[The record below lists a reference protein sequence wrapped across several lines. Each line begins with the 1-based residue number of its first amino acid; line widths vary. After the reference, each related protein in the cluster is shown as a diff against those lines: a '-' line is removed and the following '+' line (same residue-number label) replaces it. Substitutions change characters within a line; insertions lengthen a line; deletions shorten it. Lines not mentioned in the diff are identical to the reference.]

1 MSQVRAGAAF
11 VELTLKNSALVKG
24 LRQAQKQLSSFASST
39 TMLGTKLTGLG
50 VAMAAPLGAGIQ
62 KFAEYDDAIRQVAA
76 VTGATGAAFDRL
88 NAKAKQLGATT
99 SFSAVEVANLMTEL
113 GRAGFDSRQIEDMT
127 GSVMNLARATGTD
140 ATLASGIFAAAIR
153 QFNMDA
159 GQAPRVADA
168 LTAAANKSFNSV
180 ESLGEALQYAGPVAA
195 DANMSLEETLAI
207 LGTLGNVG
215 IQGSSAGNALKRLL
229 TLSAAESQK
238 FQDVF
243 GVATKDAAGNARPL
257 VDVLGEVAEATKDL
271 GTADRAAKF
280 NEVFGLL
287 GITAASAIGKT
298 VTDTRVLLGELEGA
312 GGIAKRTAEQM
323 ESGLGG
329 AFRVLASSFEAVRI
343 AIGEALEKPIQRLT
357 ENLSSAASAI
367 TDWIGENKRAVQIAA
382 LVAVGVVAAGA
393 ALLTI
398 GSAAAAASVAVG
410 GLLGIFSA
418 IGTVVGMAGTAVAA
432 LLSPIGLVVA
442 GIAGLGIYL
451 AKTSGLLARVSAFF
465 KTAFAQ
471 IAVDSQAAF
480 KSIAA
485 SLAAGDITGAAKVM
499 WAYLR
504 GLWKQGVAAI
514 SDTWDQLSSSLDGFA
529 GGLLTAVGSLLRSTL
544 AWANENRTAILTAVA
559 GFAAMKVAAAG
570 VGTAMIALKG
580 ITLGLSVASKTL
592 AASWIVLKTVGTG
605 IKAIFLGL
613 VAVKKINIALAG
625 VYAAV
630 TGGLSGAFGLLT
642 GAISAAAGAMAL
654 LFSPIGLVVAGV
666 AALGA
671 YFLYT
676 SGAIGSSIE
685 FLKGAFQKLK
695 ADTMAAFGAIANA
708 LKAGDINAAVD
719 VLWSYIK
726 LQWTKGTTWLSSMWA
741 QFTAYLADAW
751 GDAVYKL
758 ADQLIQGFGG
768 LRAIWNATVAYLA
781 DGWTILTSAVQK
793 GWNHTVGFLK
803 KGFLRLHEL
812 VDIAGD
818 VAIQIGGVLV
828 NALAGV
834 EGAWVET
841 IDYLADS
848 WAVFVGEVRKMW
860 NSTVGFLRK
869 AWVKLKSLFD
879 DDINVEAEVRR
890 IDAETNAN
898 NTAEERKRQTAIAG
912 RAERRRQRKAEIE
925 ANRKAMQ
932 EDLQR
937 QLDERK
943 KSREGQDLDADFA
956 AIDADTNQQ
965 NAAVDAERDRQL
977 DANAQANEQ
986 RVADTEEFTAG
997 VRETLD
1003 DMRRQSKADAAAKRA
1018 ERSLAE
1024 ADRQSKVAEAEAD
1037 FQAAV
1042 DKANALK
1049 PADNDQPADADN
1061 ENPSVSNE
1069 LAAAIAEAKASLEAA
1084 QAEAG
1089 MPATDA
1095 DGNPVANDERIEK
1108 LQAGI
1113 AAMEAKAAAIAE
1125 RANPNGKLKLPPAKL
1140 EDDAVALKLD
1150 RDAKASIDDFAGK
1163 EVDDQTGESVTGKF
1177 DSRGLNF
1184 GSGARRIEPLALDPP
1199 IDNDKPVEIDQ
1210 EPEVIVAPQLVI
1222 EAEAVEP
1229 EPNAIVEEPAAEPEP
1244 TIDEV
1249 PTDNL
1254 DSGLQQINARLI
1266 AIGQHLMKSNE
1277 LLAAGSGGLDPTGE
1291 RSGLGLS
1298 EDVQRAIV
1306 ETAQNTRKLAE
1317 RSNGRG
1323 LVFT

>member
-24 LRQAQKQLSSFASST
+24 LRSAQKQLSSFASST
-39 TMLGTKLTGLG
+39 SMMGAKLTGLG
-50 VAMAAPLGAGIQ
+50 IAMAAPLGDGIR
-62 KFAEYDDAIRQVAA
+62 KFAEYDDAIRQVGAI
-76 VTGATGAAFDRL
+76 TGATGAAFDRL

-113 GRAGFDSRQIEDMT
+113 GRAGFDPRQIEDMT

-153 QFNMDA
+153 QFNMEA

-180 ESLGEALQYAGPVAA
+180 ESLGEALKYAGPVAA

-229 TLSAAESQK
+229 TLSAAESEK
-238 FQDVF
+238 FQKVF

-271 GTADRAAKF
+271 GSSDRAAKF
-280 NEVFGLL
+280 NEVFGML

-298 VTDTRVLLGELEGA
+298 VTDTRELLGELEGA
-312 GGIAKRTAEQM
+312 GGIAKKTADKM

-357 ENLSSAASAI
+357 ENVSLAASSI
-367 TDWIGENKRAVQIAA
+367 TDWIGENKRVVQVAA
-382 LVAVGVVAAGA
+382 MVAAGVIAAGA

-418 IGTVVGMAGTAVAA
+418 IGSVVGMAGAAVAA

-442 GIAGLGIYL
+442 GVAGLGLYL
-451 AKTSGLLARVSAFF
+451 AKTSGLLSRVSAFF

-480 KSIAA
+480 KAIAA
-485 SLAAGDITGAAKVM
+485 SLASGDITGAAKVM

-504 GLWKQGVAAI
+504 GLWKQGVAALA
-514 SDTWDQLSSSLDGFA
+514 DAWDQLSSSLDGFA
-529 GGLLTAVGSLLRSTL
+529 GGLLSAVGSLLRSTL
-544 AWANENRTAILTAVA
+544 AWASENRTAILTAVA
-559 GFAAMKVAAAG
+559 GFAAMKVAATG
-570 VGTAMIALKG
+570 VGAAMIALKG

-592 AASWIVLKTVGTG
+592 AATWAVLKTVGAG
-605 IKAIFLGL
+605 IKAVFIGL
-613 VAVKKINIALAG
+613 AAVKKINIALAG

-630 TGGLSGAFGLLT
+630 TAGLSGAFGLLT

-654 LFSPIGLVVAGV
+654 LFSPLGLVVAGV
-666 AALGA
+666 VALGA

-676 SGAIGSSIE
+676 SGAIGSSID
-685 FLKGAFQKLK
+685 FLKGAFQNLK

-708 LKAGDINAAVD
+708 LRAGDINAAVD

-726 LQWTKGTTWLSSMWA
+726 LQWTKGTTWLSGMWSR
-741 QFTAYLADAW
+741 FTAYLSDAW

-758 ADQLIQGFGG
+758 ADQLMQGFGG
-768 LRAIWNATVAYLA
+768 LRAIWNSTVAYLA

-793 GWNHTVGFLK
+793 GWNNTVGFLK
-803 KGFLRLHEL
+803 KGFLKLHEL

-879 DDINVEAEVRR
+879 DDINVEAEVRK
-890 IDAETNAN
+890 IDNETNAN
-898 NTAEERKRQTAIAG
+898 NAEEQRKRQTAIAG
-912 RAERRRQRKAEIE
+912 RADKRRKRKSEIE
-925 ANRKAMQ
+925 ANRKVMQ

-937 QLDERK
+937 QLDQRK

-956 AIDADTNQQ
+956 AIDAETDQQ
-965 NAAVDAERDRQL
+965 NAAVDAERDRQF
-977 DANAQANEQ
+977 DSNAKANGQ
-986 RVADTEEFTAG
+986 RTADTEEFTAG
-997 VRETLD
+997 VRDTLD
-1003 DMRRQSKADAAAKRA
+1003 EMRRQAKADAAAKRA

-1024 ADRQSKVAEAEAD
+1024 ADRQTKVAEAEAD

-1049 PADNDQPADADN
+1049 PEGDEQTTDTETKSPQISDD
-1061 ENPSVSNE
+1061 
-1069 LAAAIAEAKASLEAA
+1069 LAAAIAEARASLEAA
-1084 QAEAG
+1084 QADAG
-1089 MPATDA
+1089 ITGEDSA
-1095 DGNPVANDERIEK
+1095 GDERLEK
-1108 LQAGI
+1108 LKAGI
-1113 AAMEAKAAAIAE
+1113 AAMEAKAAAITDQAG
-1125 RANPNGKLKLPPAKL
+1125 NDGKLKLPPAEL
-1140 EDDAVALKLD
+1140 DDDSVALELD
-1150 RDAKASIDDFAGK
+1150 RDAKASIDNFAGTDVG
-1163 EVDDQTGESVTGKF
+1163 EQSSESVTGKF
-1177 DSRGLNF
+1177 DSRGLNI
-1184 GSGARRIEPLALDPP
+1184 GSGARKLEPIGLDAPAEKLKPEPLD
-1199 IDNDKPVEIDQ
+1199 D
-1210 EPEVIVAPQLVI
+1210 EPEVILAPKLVI
-1222 EAEAVEP
+1222 DDQPDDAIAQQ
-1229 EPNAIVEEPAAEPEP
+1229 EPNAEAIA
-1244 TIDEV
+1244 
-1249 PTDNL
+1249 
-1254 DSGLQQINARLI
+1254 DSGLRQINDRLV
-1266 AIGQHLMKSNE
+1266 AIGQYLMKSNE
-1277 LLAAGSGGLDPTGE
+1277 LLAGGSGNLSESGE

-1306 ETAQNTRKLAE
+1306 ETANNTRKLAE
-1317 RSNGRG
+1317 RSTGGG
-1323 LVFT
+1323 LVFS

>member
-24 LRQAQKQLSSFASST
+24 LRSAQKQLSSFASST
-39 TMLGTKLTGLG
+39 SMLGAKMTGLG
-50 VAMAAPLGAGIQ
+50 LAMAAPLGAGIQ

-76 VTGATGAAFDRL
+76 ITGATGAAFDRL

-99 SFSAVEVANLMTEL
+99 SFSAVEVASLMTEL
-113 GRAGFDSRQIEDMT
+113 GRAGFDPRQIEDMT
-127 GSVMNLARATGTD
+127 SSVINLARATGTD

-153 QFNMDA
+153 QFNMEA
-159 GQAPRVADA
+159 SQAPRVADA

-180 ESLGEALQYAGPVAA
+180 ESLGEALKYAGPVAA

-229 TLSAAESQK
+229 TLSAAESEK
-238 FQDVF
+238 FQKVF

-257 VDVLGEVAEATKDL
+257 VDVLGEVAQATKDL
-271 GTADRAAKF
+271 GSSDRAAKF
-280 NEVFGLL
+280 NEVFGML

-298 VTDTRVLLGELEGA
+298 VTDTRELLGELEGA
-312 GGIAKRTAEQM
+312 GGIAKRTADKM

-357 ENLSSAASAI
+357 ENLSFAASAI

-382 LVAVGVVAAGA
+382 LVAAGVVAAGA
-393 ALLTI
+393 ALLAI
-398 GSAAAAASVAVG
+398 GSAAAAASVAFG

-418 IGTVVGMAGTAVAA
+418 IGSVVGMAGATVAA

-442 GIAGLGIYL
+442 GVAGLGVHL

-480 KSIAA
+480 KAIAA
-485 SLAAGDITGAAKVM
+485 SLASGDITGAAKVM
-499 WAYLR
+499 WAYLK
-504 GLWKQGVAAI
+504 GLWKQGVVAL
-514 SDTWDQLSSSLDGFA
+514 SDAWDQLSASLDGFA
-529 GGLLTAVGSLLRSTL
+529 GGLLSAVGSLLRSTL
-544 AWANENRTAILTAVA
+544 AWASENRTAILTAVA
-559 GFAAMKVAAAG
+559 GFAAMKVAATG
-570 VGTAMIALKG
+570 VGAAMIALKG

-592 AASWIVLKTVGTG
+592 AATWAVLKTIGVG
-605 IKAIFLGL
+605 IKAVFIGL
-613 VAVKKINIALAG
+613 AAVKKINIALAG

-630 TGGLSGAFGLLT
+630 TGGLSAAFGLLT

-654 LFSPIGLVVAGV
+654 LFSPLGLVVAGV
-666 AALGA
+666 VALGA

-676 SGAIGSSIE
+676 SGAIGNSIE

-708 LKAGDINAAVD
+708 LRAGDINAAVN

-726 LQWTKGTTWLSSMWA
+726 LQWTKGTTWLSGMWSR
-741 QFTAYLADAW
+741 FTAYLSDAW

-768 LRAIWNATVAYLA
+768 LRSIWNSTVSYLA

-793 GWNHTVGFLK
+793 SWNHTVGFLK
-803 KGFLRLHEL
+803 KGFLKLHEL

-879 DDINVEAEVRR
+879 DDINVEAEVRK
-890 IDAETNAN
+890 IDNETNAN
-898 NTAEERKRQTAIAG
+898 NQEEERKRQTAIAG
-912 RAERRRQRKAEIE
+912 RAEPRRKRKSEIE
-925 ANRKAMQ
+925 ANRKAIQ

-937 QLDERK
+937 QLDQRK
-943 KSREGQDLDADFA
+943 KSRESQDLDADYA
-956 AIDADTNQQ
+956 AIDAETDQQ
-965 NAAVDAERDRQL
+965 NAAVDAERDRQFA
-977 DANAQANEQ
+977 DNAATNDQ
-986 RVADTEEFTAG
+986 RIADTEEFTAG
-997 VRETLD
+997 VRNSLD
-1003 DMRRQSKADAAAKRA
+1003 QMRSQAKADAAVKRA

-1024 ADRQSKVAEAEAD
+1024 ADRQSKVAGAEAD
-1037 FQAAV
+1037 FQAAL

-1049 PADNDQPADADN
+1049 PSGDN
-1061 ENPSVSNE
+1061 EPAGETNDSPQISDD

-1089 MPATDA
+1089 LPGENAPD
-1095 DGNPVANDERIEK
+1095 DERIEK
-1108 LQAGI
+1108 LKAGI
-1113 AAMEAKAAAIAE
+1113 AAIEAKAAAITDQAGAGNE
-1125 RANPNGKLKLPPAKL
+1125 VDLPPATI
-1140 EDDAVALKLD
+1140 EDDAVALELN
-1150 RDAKASIDDFAGK
+1150 RDAQASIDNFAGTDVG
-1163 EVDDQTGESVTGKF
+1163 ESSGESVTGKF
-1177 DSRGLNF
+1177 DSRGLEF
-1184 GSGARRIEPLALDPP
+1184 GSGARRIEPLGNKQPAEKLDP
-1199 IDNDKPVEIDQ
+1199 IQLDN
-1210 EPEVIVAPQLVI
+1210 EPEVIAAPQLVI
-1222 EAEAVEP
+1222 EEPEAEADAKVVVEGP
-1229 EPNAIVEEPAAEPEP
+1229 SIVAEPIAESLP
-1244 TIDEV
+1244 A
-1249 PTDNL
+1249 DNIE
-1254 DSGLQQINARLI
+1254 SGLQQLNDRLVS
-1266 AIGQHLMKSNE
+1266 IGQYLIKSNE
-1277 LLAAGSGGLDPTGE
+1277 LLAGGSSNLNQTGE

-1306 ETAQNTRKLAE
+1306 ETAHNTRKLAE
-1317 RSNGRG
+1317 RSSGGG
-1323 LVFT
+1323 LVFS

>member
-24 LRQAQKQLSSFASST
+24 LRSAQKQLSSFASST
-39 TMLGTKLTGLG
+39 SMLGAKMTGLG
-50 VAMAAPLGAGIQ
+50 LAMAAPLGAGIQ

-76 VTGATGAAFDRL
+76 ITGATGAAFDRL

-99 SFSAVEVANLMTEL
+99 SFSAVEVASLMTEL
-113 GRAGFDSRQIEDMT
+113 GRAGFDPRQIEDMT

-153 QFNMDA
+153 QFNMEA

-180 ESLGEALQYAGPVAA
+180 ESLGEALKYAGPVAA

-229 TLSAAESQK
+229 TLSAAESEK
-238 FQDVF
+238 FQKVF

-271 GTADRAAKF
+271 GSSDRAAKF
-280 NEVFGLL
+280 NEVFGML

-298 VTDTRVLLGELEGA
+298 VTDTRELLGELKGA
-312 GGIAKRTAEQM
+312 GGIAKRTADKM

-357 ENLSSAASAI
+357 ENLSFAASAI
-367 TDWIGENKRAVQIAA
+367 TDWIGENKRAVQVAA
-382 LVAVGVVAAGA
+382 LVAAGVVAAGA
-393 ALLTI
+393 ALLAI

-418 IGTVVGMAGTAVAA
+418 IGSVIGMAGTAVAA

-442 GIAGLGIYL
+442 GVAGLGIYL

-480 KSIAA
+480 KAIAA
-485 SLAAGDITGAAKVM
+485 SLASGDITGAAKVM
-499 WAYLR
+499 WAYLK
-504 GLWKQGVAAI
+504 GLWKQGVAAL
-514 SDTWDQLSSSLDGFA
+514 SDTWDRLSASLDGFA
-529 GGLLTAVGSLLRSTL
+529 GGLLSAVGSLLRSTL
-544 AWANENRTAILTAVA
+544 AWASENRTAILTAVA
-559 GFAAMKVAAAG
+559 GFAAMKIAATG
-570 VGTAMIALKG
+570 VGAAMITLKG

-592 AASWIVLKTVGTG
+592 AATWAVLKTIGVG
-605 IKAIFLGL
+605 IKAVFIGL
-613 VAVKKINIALAG
+613 AAVKKINIALAG

-630 TGGLSGAFGLLT
+630 TGGLSAAFGLLT

-654 LFSPIGLVVAGV
+654 LFSPLGLVIAGV
-666 AALGA
+666 VALGA

-685 FLKGAFQKLK
+685 FLKGSFQKLK

-708 LKAGDINAAVD
+708 LRAGDINAAVD

-726 LQWTKGTTWLSSMWA
+726 LQWTKGTTWLSGMWSR
-741 QFTAYLADAW
+741 FTAYLSDAW

-768 LRAIWNATVAYLA
+768 LRAIWNSTVSYLA

-803 KGFLRLHEL
+803 KGFLKLHEL

-828 NALAGV
+828 NALSGV

-879 DDINVEAEVRR
+879 DDINVEAEVRK
-890 IDAETNAN
+890 IDNETNAN
-898 NTAEERKRQTAIAG
+898 NQEEQSKRQTAIAG
-912 RAERRRQRKAEIE
+912 RAEKRRKRKSEIE

-943 KSREGQDLDADFA
+943 KSREGQDLEADYA
-956 AIDADTNQQ
+956 AIDVETEQQ
-965 NAAVDAERDRQL
+965 NSDVDAERDRQFA
-977 DANAQANEQ
+977 DNAAANDQ

-997 VRETLD
+997 VRDSLD
-1003 DMRRQSKADAAAKRA
+1003 QMRSQAKADAAAKRA

-1024 ADRQSKVAEAEAD
+1024 ADRQSKVAQAEAD
-1037 FQAAV
+1037 FQAAL

-1049 PADNDQPADADN
+1049 PSDETEPAGETNDSPQISDD
-1061 ENPSVSNE
+1061 

-1084 QAEAG
+1084 QAEVG
-1089 MPATDA
+1089 IPGENEPD
-1095 DGNPVANDERIEK
+1095 DERIEK
-1108 LQAGI
+1108 LKAGI
-1113 AAMEAKAAAIAE
+1113 AAIEAKAAAISDQA
-1125 RANPNGKLKLPPAKL
+1125 RAASEVDLPPATL
-1140 EDDAVALKLD
+1140 EDDAVALELN
-1150 RDAKASIDDFAGK
+1150 RDAQASIDNFAGTD
-1163 EVDDQTGESVTGKF
+1163 VGASSGESVTGKF
-1177 DSRGLNF
+1177 DSRGLDF
-1184 GSGARRIEPLALDPP
+1184 GSGARRIEPLGNPQPAKNLEPIQLD
-1199 IDNDKPVEIDQ
+1199 N
-1210 EPEVIVAPQLVI
+1210 EPEVIAAPKLVI
-1222 EAEAVEP
+1222 EKPEP
-1229 EPNAIVEEPAAEPEP
+1229 EADAKLTIEEPSLVAEPVAEP
-1244 TIDEV
+1244 L
-1249 PTDNL
+1249 PADNIE
-1254 DSGLQQINARLI
+1254 SGLQQLNDRLVS
-1266 AIGQHLMKSNE
+1266 IGQYLMKSNE
-1277 LLAAGSGGLDPTGE
+1277 LLAGGSGSLDQTGE

-1317 RSNGRG
+1317 RSSGGG
-1323 LVFT
+1323 LVFS

>member
-24 LRQAQKQLSSFASST
+24 LRSAQKQLSSFASST
-39 TMLGTKLTGLG
+39 SMMGAKLTGLG
-50 VAMAAPLGAGIQ
+50 VAMAAPLGDGIR
-62 KFAEYDDAIRQVAA
+62 KFTEYDDAIRQVGAI
-76 VTGATGAAFDRL
+76 TGATGAAFDRL

-113 GRAGFDSRQIEDMT
+113 GRAGFSPKQIEDMT
-127 GSVMNLARATGTD
+127 GSVMNLARATGTE
-140 ATLASGIFAAAIR
+140 ATQASGIFAAAIR
-153 QFNMDA
+153 QFGMEASDA
-159 GQAPRVADA
+159 SRVADG

-180 ESLGEALQYAGPVAA
+180 ESLGEALKYAGPVAA

-229 TLSAAESQK
+229 TLSAAESEK
-238 FQDVF
+238 FQKVF

-257 VDVLGEVAEATKDL
+257 VDVLGEVAQATADL
-271 GTADRAAKF
+271 GSSDRAAKF
-280 NEVFGLL
+280 NEVFGML

-298 VTDTRVLLGELEGA
+298 VTDTRELLGELEGA
-312 GGIAKRTAEQM
+312 GGIAKKTADKM

-329 AFRVLASSFEAVRI
+329 AFRVLSSSFEAVRI
-343 AIGEALEKPIQRLT
+343 SIGEALEKPMQRLT
-357 ENLSSAASAI
+357 ESVSLAASSI

-382 LVAVGVVAAGA
+382 LVAAGVIAAGA

-398 GSAAAAASVAVG
+398 GSAAAAASMAVG

-418 IGTVVGMAGTAVAA
+418 IGSVVGMAGAAVAA

-442 GIAGLGIYL
+442 GVAGLGLYL
-451 AKTSGLLARVSAFF
+451 AKTSGLLSRVFAFF

-480 KSIAA
+480 KAIAA
-485 SLAAGDITGAAKVM
+485 SLASGDITGAAKVM

-504 GLWKQGVAAI
+504 GLWKQGVAALA
-514 SDTWDQLSSSLDGFA
+514 DTWDQLSSSLDGFA
-529 GGLLTAVGSLLRSTL
+529 GGLLSAVGSLLRSTL
-544 AWANENRTAILTAVA
+544 AWASENRTAILTAVA
-559 GFAAMKVAAAG
+559 GFAAMKVAATG
-570 VGTAMIALKG
+570 VGAAMIALKG

-592 AASWIVLKTVGTG
+592 AATWTVLTAVGGG
-605 IKAIFLGL
+605 IKAVFIGL
-613 VAVKKINIALAG
+613 AAVKKINIALAG

-642 GAISAAAGAMAL
+642 GAISAAAGAMGL

-676 SGAIGSSIE
+676 SGAIGSSID

-726 LQWTKGTTWLSSMWA
+726 LQWTKGTTWLSGMWSR
-741 QFTAYLADAW
+741 FTAYLSDAW

-758 ADQLIQGFGG
+758 ADQLMQGFGG
-768 LRAIWNATVAYLA
+768 LRAIWNSTVAYLA

-793 GWNHTVGFLK
+793 GWNNTVGFLK
-803 KGFLRLHEL
+803 KGFLKLHEL

-879 DDINVEAEVRR
+879 DDINVEAEVRK
-890 IDAETNAN
+890 IDNETNTN
-898 NTAEERKRQTAIAG
+898 NSAEQRKRQTAIAG
-912 RAERRRQRKAEIE
+912 RAERRRKRKAEIE

-943 KSREGQDLDADFA
+943 KSREGQDLDAEYA
-956 AIDADTNQQ
+956 AIDAETDQQ
-965 NAAVDAERDRQL
+965 NAAVDAERDRQF
-977 DANAQANEQ
+977 DANAKANQQ
-986 RVADTEEFTAG
+986 RTADTEEFTAG
-997 VRETLD
+997 VRNTLD
-1003 DMRRQSKADAAAKRA
+1003 EMRRQAKADAAAKRA

-1024 ADRQSKVAEAEAD
+1024 ANRQSKVAEAEAD

-1049 PADNDQPADADN
+1049 PGESEQTLESDAASP
-1061 ENPSVSNE
+1061 EISVD

-1089 MPATDA
+1089 LTGEDA
-1095 DGNPVANDERIEK
+1095 SGDERIQK

-1113 AAMEAKAAAIAE
+1113 AAMEAKAAAINK
-1125 RANPNGKLKLPPAKL
+1125 RAKTDGKLKLPAAELDK
-1140 EDDAVALKLD
+1140 DTVALELD
-1150 RDAKASIDDFAGK
+1150 RDAQASIDNFASTDVG
-1163 EVDDQTGESVTGKF
+1163 DQATESVTGKF
-1177 DSRGLNF
+1177 DSRGLNI
-1184 GSGARRIEPLALDPP
+1184 GSGATRLEPIALNQPAEKLEP
-1199 IDNDKPVEIDQ
+1199 IADEI
-1210 EPEVIVAPQLVI
+1210 EPEVIVAPKLL
-1222 EAEAVEP
+1222 
-1229 EPNAIVEEPAAEPEP
+1229 VEEPADGNEPAAEEEP
-1244 TIDEV
+1244 ANEFA
-1249 PTDNL
+1249 P
-1254 DSGLQQINARLI
+1254 GLQQINDRLI
-1266 AIGQHLMKSNE
+1266 AIGDYLMKSNE
-1277 LLAAGSGGLDPTGE
+1277 LLASNQGNVNETSDRL
-1291 RSGLGLS
+1291 GLGLS
-1298 EDVQRAIV
+1298 EDVERAIV
-1306 ETAQNTRKLAE
+1306 ETANNTRKLAE
-1317 RSNGRG
+1317 QSNGRG
-1323 LVFT
+1323 LVFS